1 MLKTLDIFTGFF
13 FKWVMHSS
21 WSDPQSVW
29 ASDETDWWIY
39 AHICFLDIRPKTHSR
54 ASDRREWL
62 ADGMIWPIWL
72 IYFCVC
78 LRVLVRACA
87 AMLWM
92 LHFESR
98 VARHHRWSFMT
109 YLKYHVTWSDM
120 VMRFGLMIDFSL
132 SVIHKGC
139 VPFPF
144 PMFMP
149 VSIFDGFRFWI
160 SATCVWIGSFPTDV
174 ILVLPQEHLPS
185 VSICLTLT
193 SHYRIIS
200 LLLSVISSLD
210 LAFPLFC
217 SFHLFPSHHL
227 SLTSLCS

>member
-13 FKWVMHSS
+13 LKCVMHSS

-39 AHICFLDIRPKTHSR
+39 EHICFLDIRPKTHSR

-87 AMLWM
+87 ATLWM

-120 VMRFGLMIDFSL
+120 VMRFGLMVDFSL

-149 VSIFDGFRFWI
+149 VSWWFPFLNKCNLCVNWFIPNRCHSCPPSGTSSLRLHLSHSHFPLPHHI
-160 SATCVWIGSFPTDV
+160 SVTVCHLQSGSCF
-174 ILVLPQEHLPS
+174 PS
-185 VSICLTLT
+185 VL
-193 SHYRIIS
+193 
-200 LLLSVISSLD
+200 
-210 LAFPLFC
+210 
-217 SFHLFPSHHL
+217 LFPSL
-227 SLTSLCS
+227 PFSSFVLNFPLLLI